1 VFVVPLSQYDR
12 DKPSDCRPS
21 LQIRRIPLAEKV
33 VTINIFLAL
42 ILIGAHSSS
51 AEETAEAAANARL
64 ARTVIYLSSDEL
76 EGRGLGSKGLDL
88 AADYI
93 AQQFHDIGLKTD
105 LYDGTPFQK
114 FTAPASSPHGAKP
127 LDPAPLE
134 PAAQARASS
143 AIGPANNT
151 TTPPPAVEAKRI
163 DAKNVVAVL
172 EGQGPHA
179 GETIVIG
186 AHYDHLGRGE
196 PGTLEPGSHEIHH
209 GADDNASG
217 VAAMLEITRQ
227 LAGREEKLPR
237 RIVFIAFTGEERGL
251 FGSAHYVKDPLF
263 PLDKTIAMLNLDMV
277 GRLTDDKLIVY
288 GDGTAAQWDNLLDR
302 LNEKHAFQI
311 TRHSEG
317 FGPSD
322 HSSFYAKQIPVLFF
336 FTGTHKQ
343 YHRPSDTFDT
353 INVDGM
359 RRVADFVA
367 DAAIAIAESDDRP
380 TYKEVA
386 GGSQFAKS
394 GDRPYFGSIP
404 DFSQDQPG
412 YALMGVSKGGPAETA
427 GIQGGD
433 IILKLGDYPI
443 ANLDDFDTALRKFK
457 SGDRVTVLLKRG
469 NDELKF
475 AVTLQPPRQ

>member
-1 VFVVPLSQYDR
+1 
-12 DKPSDCRPS
+12 
-21 LQIRRIPLAEKV
+21 
-33 VTINIFLAL
+33 
-42 ILIGAHSSS
+42 
-51 AEETAEAAANARL
+51 
-64 ARTVIYLSSDEL
+64 
-76 EGRGLGSKGLDL
+76 
-88 AADYI
+88 
-93 AQQFHDIGLKTD
+93 LKID

-114 FTAPASSPHGAKP
+114 FTAPALSPHAAKP
-127 LDPAPLE
+127 SDPATLDPATHDPATHDPATHDPSAHDPSALE
-134 PAAQARASS
+134 PAAQARV
-143 AIGPANNT
+143 GND
-151 TTPPPAVEAKRI
+151 TPPPTNSPTTPSPVEPKRI
-163 DAKNVVAVL
+163 DAKNVIGVL
-172 EGQGPHA
+172 AGEGPHSD
-179 GETIVIG
+179 ETIVIG

-217 VAAMLEITRQ
+217 VAAMLEIARQ
-227 LAGREEKLPR
+227 LAAREKKLPR
-237 RIVFIAFTGEERGL
+237 RIIFIAFTGEERGL
-251 FGSAHYVKDPLF
+251 FGSAHYVKHPLV

-288 GDGTAAQWDNLLDR
+288 GNGTADQWDPLLDR
-302 LNEKHAFQI
+302 LNEQHKFQV
-311 TRHSEG
+311 TRHPEG

-322 HSSFYAKQIPVLFF
+322 HSSFYAKQVPVLFF

-359 RRVADFVA
+359 RRVADLVA
-367 DAAIAIAESDDRP
+367 DAAVDIAEKGERP

-412 YALMGVSKGGPAETA
+412 YALMGVSKGGPAEIS
-427 GIQGGD
+427 GIKAGD
-433 IILKLGDYPI
+433 IILKLGEYPI

-457 SGDRVTVLLKRG
+457 AGDRVTVLLKRG

-475 AVTLQPPRQ
+475 VVTLEPPR